1 MHIRIAMDD
10 FGSGYS
16 SLGMLTQAPADIV
29 KIDRSFINAI
39 HTNPFN
45 LSFINAVIS
54 LCHSIDIEVTVEGVE
69 EKNELDT
76 VCTLQADTIQ
86 GFYVSKPISKAA
98 FHKQYITAKQ

>member
-1 MHIRIAMDD
+1 MCIRD
-10 FGSGYS
+10 S
-16 SLGMLTQAPADIV
+16 ADIV

-98 FHKQYITAKQ
+98 FHLSLIHIFKCLFWISNILQFV

>member
-1 MHIRIAMDD
+1 MGPIRECFSTLRKMHIRIAMDD

-69 EKNELDT
+69 ENR
-76 VCTLQADTIQ
+76 I
-86 GFYVSKPISKAA
+86 VSWIPSVRCKPILS
-98 FHKQYITAKQ
+98 

>member
-1 MHIRIAMDD
+1 MDD

-69 EKNELDT
+69 EKNESVSYTHLD
-76 VCTLQADTIQ
+76 VYKRQAILL
-86 GFYVSKPISKAA
+86 
-98 FHKQYITAKQ
+98 

>member
-1 MHIRIAMDD
+1 
-10 FGSGYS
+10 
-16 SLGMLTQAPADIV
+16 MLTQAPADIV